1 MGALSGRL
9 PIAVVARRRSPPAGV
24 ERPVSRVI
32 PRRVPS
38 GVRRRRLL
46 LSVANHS
53 VAIALSIAFLAPFAF
68 VVLTALMTRQQALST
83 DVWPHPIVWGNFKQV
98 FHLFPL
104 WTYALNTTLYAS
116 LSTIGVVVSSVPVAY
131 ALSRLHWRGRNAVFV
146 IVISTLM
153 LPTQVTIVPLYVI
166 FVRLHWIGSLKPLI
180 VPAFFGD
187 AFSIFLLRQ
196 FFLTIPEEL
205 SDAARV
211 DGASEFQV
219 MMRVV
224 VPLAKAGIAAVALF
238 QFLYAW
244 NDFFNPLVY
253 SGSNPNAITLAV
265 GLSQLV
271 QNIQVHLGVLWNV
284 EMAASILFMLPVIL
298 IFFLSQRAFIEGVTL
313 TGVKG

>member
-1 MGALSGRL
+1 VLVAERPAPS
-9 PIAVVARRRSPPAGV
+9 AVVKRQLPA
-24 ERPVSRVI
+24 P
-32 PRRVPS
+32 
-38 GVRRRRLL
+38 VRRHRLL
-46 LSVANHS
+46 VSVANHS
-53 VAIALSIAFLAPFAF
+53 MAIVLAIMFLAPFAF

-83 DVWPHPIVWGNFKQV
+83 RLWPHPFQWSNFKTV
-98 FHLFPL
+98 FHIFPL
-104 WTYALNTTLYAS
+104 WRYALNSTLYAV
-116 LSTIGVVVSSVPVAY
+116 LSTVGVVVSSVPVAY
-131 ALSRLHWRGRNAVFV
+131 ALSRLRWRGRQVVFL
-146 IVISTLM
+146 IVLSTLM